1 MRFYI
6 ETYGCTANRSDE
18 SIIKGILISKGMGIA
33 EKPEVAD
40 VSIILTCTVIGT
52 TEQRMLNRIR
62 KLYNSSR
69 KLIVSGCMA
78 SVQPDLIKKVAPAA
92 EILPPDRIGQIYE
105 VIVGKKTEERRISK
119 TSLPRCFDDIRAPI
133 SIAEGCIF
141 SCSYCI
147 TCKARGKLVSYPKEE
162 IVSTVRD
169 ALRGGAK
176 EIQLTSQDLA
186 SYGVDKGWSLLEL
199 VKDIASLEDEFMIRL
214 GMMNPASVKKRLD
227 EIVSLYSFD
236 KVYKFLHLPVQSG
249 DNEILK
255 KMKRGYTVEEFAEMV
270 DIFRSEYPDITLATD
285 IIVAFP
291 GESEESFQKTVNLIK
306 EIEPDVTNITRFS
319 PRPFTEAKRMKGKI
333 PTDIAKERSR
343 YLSKLCENI
352 SLKVNK
358 KYIGK
363 KYRALTI
370 ERGKNSTIVARTTNY
385 KPVVLMEKID
395 IGRFVDVEI
404 TGCNVTHLVGKLI

>member
-1 MRFYI
+1 
-6 ETYGCTANRSDE
+6 
-18 SIIKGILISKGMGIA
+18 
-33 EKPEVAD
+33 
-40 VSIILTCTVIGT
+40 
-52 TEQRMLNRIR
+52 
-62 KLYNSSR
+62 
-69 KLIVSGCMA
+69 
-78 SVQPDLIKKVAPAA
+78 
-92 EILPPDRIGQIYE
+92 
-105 VIVGKKTEERRISK
+105 
-119 TSLPRCFDDIRAPI
+119 
-133 SIAEGCIF
+133 
-141 SCSYCI
+141 
-147 TCKARGKLVSYPKEE
+147 
-162 IVSTVRD
+162 

-214 GMMNPASVKKRLD
+214 GMMNPASVKKRLE

-319 PRPFTEAKRMKGKI
+319 PRPFTEAKRMKERV

-343 YLSKLCENI
+343 YLSKLCESI
-352 SLKVNK
+352 SLKINK

-385 KPVVLMEKID
+385 KPVMLMERID

-404 TGCNVTHLVGKLI
+404 TGYSVTHLVGKLI